1 MFSKIYLISIL
12 LFLTS
17 CSNLEFVYK
26 NDLNL
31 NNPIYKKTSFAL
43 SGLEIQS
50 FYAQNLRYFGEYD
63 QELYKLVIDIGEEKT
78 KRSVKS
84 NQAVSKLDHKLLFKY
99 QLLNNKKNCVVYSK
113 QLISRFT
120 FEPRSAGYNFG
131 SDQSL
136 INLYNQAGR
145 NNLQQFIDS
154 LSGID
159 LETCINEN

>member
-1 MFSKIYLISIL
+1 MFNKIFLFSIL
-12 LFLTS
+12 LFLIS

-50 FYAQNLRYFGEYD
+50 FYGLNLRYFGEYEE
-63 QELYKLVIDIGEEKT
+63 ELYKLIIDIDEEKK

-84 NQAVSKLDHKLLFKY
+84 NQAVSKLDYKLIFKY
-99 QLLNNKKNCVVYSK
+99 QLLNNKKNCIVYRR

-136 INLYNQAGR
+136 IDLYNKASG
-145 NNLQQFIDS
+145 NNLQQFINS
-154 LSGID
+154 LSGVD
-159 LETCINEN
+159 LESCINEG

>member
-1 MFSKIYLISIL
+1 MFLKIFLISIL
-12 LFLTS
+12 LFLVS

-26 NDLNL
+26 NDLDL
-31 NNPIYKKTSFAL
+31 NNPLYKKTSFVI

-50 FYAQNLRYFGEYD
+50 FYSQNLRYFGEYEE
-63 QELYKLVIDIGEEKT
+63 ELYKLIIKIEEEKT

-84 NQAVSKLDHKLLFKY
+84 NQAISKLDYKIIFNY
-99 QLLNNKKNCVVYSK
+99 QLLNNNKNCVVYSR

-136 INLYNQAGR
+136 INLYNRAGG
-145 NNLQQFIDS
+145 NNLQQFIDN
-154 LSGID
+154 LSD
-159 LETCINEN
+159 VNLESCINEG